1 MIAAAKADA
10 YIDDIEQQ
18 RIFNVV
24 EQMDLSTETKG
35 IKFDLLRQQISI
47 EKFAK
52 GADNN
57 AQKSELYLASCL
69 AINPDHSSEQAHL
82 DVLASAL
89 ELPDGLTHELQ
100 RQAQNTITKAA

>member
-47 EKFAK
+47 EKFSK
-52 GADNN
+52 FD
-57 AQKSELYLASCL
+57 QMTVK
-69 AINPDHSSEQAHL
+69 
-82 DVLASAL
+82 
-89 ELPDGLTHELQ
+89 Q
-100 RQAQNTITKAA
+100 RKCWQNWRKNRFLG